1 MCSKLAFYY
10 NRNDPNFTS
19 KEVIIQATPYIG
31 NWFFTFPLYDNDN
44 KKIGNESSD
53 AYVQEDSDG
62 KYLVRDYSTF
72 FINDKGSISW
82 QSAYIN
88 EQPKPYFR
96 PGIKVK
102 ARIISGTGDYV
113 NANGCVN
120 IIPKIDGHRDV
131 VISYKS

>member
-44 KKIGNESSD
+44 KKIGYKTGNT
-53 AYVQEDSDG
+53 YVQEDSDG
-62 KYLVRDYSTF
+62 KYLVRHINTY
-72 FINDKGSISW
+72 FINGKGSISW

-88 EQPKPYFR
+88 DKPNPYY
-96 PGIKVK
+96 PLGVTTK

-113 NANGCVN
+113 NANGCLS